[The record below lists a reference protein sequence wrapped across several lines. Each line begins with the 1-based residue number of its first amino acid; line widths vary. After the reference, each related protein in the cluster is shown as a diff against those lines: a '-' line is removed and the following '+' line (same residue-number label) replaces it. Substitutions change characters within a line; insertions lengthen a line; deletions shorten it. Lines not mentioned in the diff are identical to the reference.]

1 MAPDRTGL
9 RRGTGL
15 ATNLLG
21 IDIEE
26 QMFSGQYRGSLYEN
40 AVMVE
45 IIKRHQALGREPRL
59 FYWRDSNKKEIDA
72 ILEQGGRPR
81 YAVEVKSSATY
92 NPKSFAILE
101 DLAPMMDVPTEGR
114 FVVYGGDEASPSG
127 MARSLAWVTSDGSSH
142 REDRV
147 RGTHT
152 PMAPIHRDDKPGPSR
167 RKNLRDRH

>member
-1 MAPDRTGL
+1 
-9 RRGTGL
+9 
-15 ATNLLG
+15 
-21 IDIEE
+21 
-26 QMFSGQYRGSLYEN
+26 MFFSQYRGSLYKN
-40 AVMVE
+40 AAMVE

-101 DLAPMMDVPTEGR
+101 DLAPMMNVPTEGR
-114 FVVYGGDEASPSG
+114 FVVYGGDEAFSTRH
-127 MARSLAWVTSDGSSH
+127 MARSLAWVASDGSSR

-152 PMAPIHRDDKPGPSR
+152 PMAPIHRDDEPGPSR